1 MTFRDLTKSVTTV
14 LVHKRLSVLWSA
26 EKYEKILLNHIII
39 IIIVCNVFNDVVS
52 SSDFTTMNDRMI
64 SG

>member
-1 MTFRDLTKSVTTV
+1 MTFRDLTKSVTTMF
-14 LVHKRLSVLWSA
+14 VHKRLSVLWSA
-26 EKYEKILLNHIII
+26 EKYEKRIFNHIII
-39 IIIVCNVFNDVVS
+39 IMIVCNVFNDVS